1 MADYQYH
8 VRMFE
13 RLEPRNVWAGGRIT
27 STDTVTLNEAAR
39 FASQHAGAEIT
50 PADFLR
56 AAARGE
62 ILLRALCSRAVIM
75 LPTSNED
82 EPLHIAENS
91 LPTLPLGACKSI
103 VNIGRATWRI
113 YEKTKLHE
121 DPLLGRTFI
130 RFTAWELPENEADLI
145 VHLDDC
151 RVTGHDVHA
160 LADAYVKAPE
170 QTAATPAPVE
180 TGSASGGVETDKT
193 RPLPLTTGDIA
204 FCFAGLRW
212 NEQEWKKPLGDKP
225 KWLRA
230 CIAIPGVRGV
240 SETRWNPVLIG
251 AALEREGHA
260 KQNSI
265 RARFQTKPQLAE
277 WLNAWKTYEA
287 DNLATE

>member
-8 VRMFE
+8 ATSE
-13 RLEPRNVWAGGRIT
+13 RLMPRNVWAGGRIT
-27 STDTVTLNEAAR
+27 STETVTLNEAAR
-39 FASQHAGAEIT
+39 LASQHAGAEIT

-75 LPTSNED
+75 LPISDED
-82 EPLHIAENS
+82 EPLQIAENS

-103 VNIGRATWRI
+103 ANIGRATWRI

-121 DPLLGRTFI
+121 DPFLGRTFI

-170 QTAATPAPVE
+170 QTATPEPLVTE
-180 TGSASGGVETDKT
+180 SASDT
-193 RPLPLTTGDIA
+193 PTTGRIMKLSALIAELEFEWSTVREDIREA
-204 FCFAGLRW
+204 TRNGLKDAAHSGKYGMWDCEKARAWAVSMGKIKRDTPVHSLTGAWAGSITR
-212 NEQEWKKPLGDKP
+212 NKIGD
-225 KWLRA
+225 R
-230 CIAIPGVRGV
+230 
-240 SETRWNPVLIG
+240 
-251 AALEREGHA
+251 
-260 KQNSI
+260 
-265 RARFQTKPQLAE
+265 
-277 WLNAWKTYEA
+277 
-287 DNLATE
+287 